1 MRRIVI
7 VTALAATLVYG
18 HFTGY
23 VHIAHATSLDCVVYI
38 YSLIPSF
45 FHPLLLSLALDLH
58 NIAIR
63 IIARYNPLLSHSCR
77 GRVIAYGCLIR
88 REGARREHLD
98 YIYRGLMSH
107 HQRTKLI
114 CDIFS
119 SEVYLICSCRLVTVL
134 V

>member
-1 MRRIVI
+1 MRRIVL

-45 FHPLLLSLALDLH
+45 FHPLLLSLALDLR

-98 YIYRGLMSH
+98 YIYSSFVTSFLVKCILYAVVGPS
-107 HQRTKLI
+107 Q
-114 CDIFS
+114 FS
-119 SEVYLICSCRLVTVL
+119 SNLLIAKSD
-134 V
+134 